1 MPDQMLMQAG
11 SKTLVDIR
19 SRPFALLDCILNV
32 LDETEEIILVQTSTG
47 TLEAELSRLRLK
59 FFVNSDGRVVSK
71 EFGAFVDSTQRIGC
85 LYGLV
90 DKLVLIDSSNARC
103 VIIPYGEPV
112 VTRKGYHVSLKV
124 KRPEGD
130 RVKYMVYSMD
140 THLQILRCS
149 DSLAALYQAYLH
161 ALTSFPVP
169 DHFTHRSGTA
179 EAIRILRQGCLRSSF
194 PPNSDCIKNLKR
206 IAALTPVRVFYPPK
220 PRVMQTVAWSGN
232 LGQLAQDDDFQPLS
246 LEILEFADQFSSFHV
261 TEPRARQVSYAGSMN
276 LLERARCRNEQLRC
290 AEVGGPP
297 SLCTKKTYPSRDQD
311 IRSPRSNSVYELTA
325 LVRDWP
331 SAVNHSSNVVETM
344 RKFTNVSTHS
354 PNLSH
359 SSCSQLMGLSTES
372 DWVALYN
379 FCRSKSRSR
388 DTYSLISVFAKV
400 GFGGIIDQSVLL
412 QLLSIAFSA
421 SCREIPWPCSQVTSF
436 DLTMGEDF
444 DIRKIEDAIW
454 ECYTPFTPSTDH
466 TRPNQFQADTDA
478 RKEWADRRRQVVG
491 YCGRHIQDQ
500 WPTRTP
506 GLPSQSSVSLVRRE
520 AAQQKCQSLCSTW
533 VQNGEFLGFLRQ
545 VQDKA
550 PPSGNGKAKAQAISN
565 PPTCCNDVEH
575 SLFKPPGI
583 IELIQ
588 ESPLMGHEAEC
599 VSFTYR
605 GASLIPRPTPELR
618 ALAEYFKTNS
628 DICKQGY
635 GNELARSIQALE
647 ALSNSAAEAEDP
659 EGCVSFNWQEAR
671 SEIVSHQQGL
681 KTQRDTLW
689 GVIIAALRDGYSI
702 VGFDTVCPS
711 ITVWSVLAV
720 LGSDQWTMIPD
731 QWRLLLVAFGKSIS
745 TLRRC
750 ERLISC
756 IDMRDLDGFFKEAEN
771 PGYEGWEPSAHP
783 TWLLLELEQNIT
795 IRKRQVEVA
804 GQIIQPDCDGNALLQ
819 LNMGEGKTTV
829 ITGMTVVHLA
839 DGRILVRLIV
849 LKPLLR
855 QSVND
860 LSQRLGGLINRRI
873 YHIPVSRNTE
883 LDDST
888 IRKLQSIYG
897 KCLRDRGILIALP
910 EHILSFRLLGLDAAE
925 SSPNIYPSLIK
936 FEHWL
941 QLHCRDIIDESDEVL
956 DTKFQLV
963 YTMGTQKSMDGL
975 SSRWETT
982 QDLLRLV
989 STQAKRLHQD
999 DPNCIEVDQTGYRY
1013 PLLRFLED
1021 DAIGRL
1027 LRYILQE
1034 ISENGIPGLPFNQ
1047 WTTKVKSS
1055 ALKFI
1060 KDLELSKEDEATV
1073 RGEFKDG
1080 VFITK
1085 LLVLR
1090 GHFAYGLLRFS
1101 LANKRWLV
1109 EYGLHPLRCF
1119 MAVPYRAKG
1128 VPSDNAEFGH
1138 PDVAVTLTCLSYYY
1152 EGLQEKQL
1160 RTCFLLL
1167 AKENDPSTVY
1177 HNWVAQCVHDLPFSL
1192 RTYSGVNLEDG
1203 MAFKKVL
1210 FPILRYQKEILDFY
1224 LSRVVFSREA
1234 KEFPRKLSSSAW
1246 DIPAQR
1252 GLQLTTG
1259 FSGTNDNRSLLPL
1272 SICQR
1277 DLPDLLH
1284 TNAMVLGYLL
1294 RDCNRQCVMA
1304 QDEKGHQL
1312 GVDQLLKL
1320 VLSCGERSSTAQ
1332 PVRVLIDVGA
1342 QILEAGNQSVA
1353 EKWLSITTVDEVQA
1367 AIFFNEND
1375 ELMVIDRDG
1384 LIETLLSSPF
1394 RQRLGACL
1402 VFLDQHHSRGVDL
1415 KLPPTTRAAVTLG
1428 PRLTKD
1434 KLVQVTT
1441 VSGAPRDVLR
1451 WSMLQTCD
1459 ALDNLRPLWANQ
1471 GLQYY
1476 RKIALWDLLVKESNA
1491 STQVA
1496 VSMQEPEA
1504 KTLLQHYLPSDADRL
1519 SVLDD
1524 TAPNDSNIED
1534 VRVLL
1539 NALRSTTGQ
1548 SVSSA
1553 YLHEEQEREIACEV
1567 ERERQ
1572 VARPPNYI
1580 PHQHRLHEDI
1590 EYFAKFGKFPGDHPS
1605 RSALTLAFEGLANTS
1620 VGDTQYPNGLGPGLY
1635 SSWDFIQTVQVREHD
1650 MEDEFSKP
1658 PHWVLSSVHNNDLVI
1673 VSQYEANAVLP
1684 IVRQSKHT
1692 RLNIYTARFTKPM
1705 RSFGNLDFFGIGSG
1719 CPMPTQRMRCCLELF
1734 AGSLYFDNFEEYKYF
1749 RYFLG
1754 LLTENYENIPQEG
1767 ITSEGFVE
1775 FFTRFRL
1782 RWPLDSPFMVN
1793 PLPFLAAL
1801 VDIRTR
1807 GGGYQQSHVGSVIR
1821 AIQLTPET
1829 F

>member
-1 MPDQMLMQAG
+1 
-11 SKTLVDIR
+11 
-19 SRPFALLDCILNV
+19 
-32 LDETEEIILVQTSTG
+32 
-47 TLEAELSRLRLK
+47 
-59 FFVNSDGRVVSK
+59 
-71 EFGAFVDSTQRIGC
+71 
-85 LYGLV
+85 
-90 DKLVLIDSSNARC
+90 
-103 VIIPYGEPV
+103 
-112 VTRKGYHVSLKV
+112 
-124 KRPEGD
+124 
-130 RVKYMVYSMD
+130 
-140 THLQILRCS
+140 
-149 DSLAALYQAYLH
+149 
-161 ALTSFPVP
+161 
-169 DHFTHRSGTA
+169 
-179 EAIRILRQGCLRSSF
+179 
-194 PPNSDCIKNLKR
+194 
-206 IAALTPVRVFYPPK
+206 
-220 PRVMQTVAWSGN
+220 
-232 LGQLAQDDDFQPLS
+232 
-246 LEILEFADQFSSFHV
+246 
-261 TEPRARQVSYAGSMN
+261 
-276 LLERARCRNEQLRC
+276 
-290 AEVGGPP
+290 
-297 SLCTKKTYPSRDQD
+297 
-311 IRSPRSNSVYELTA
+311 
-325 LVRDWP
+325 
-331 SAVNHSSNVVETM
+331 
-344 RKFTNVSTHS
+344 
-354 PNLSH
+354 
-359 SSCSQLMGLSTES
+359 
-372 DWVALYN
+372 
-379 FCRSKSRSR
+379 
-388 DTYSLISVFAKV
+388 
-400 GFGGIIDQSVLL
+400 
-412 QLLSIAFSA
+412 
-421 SCREIPWPCSQVTSF
+421 
-436 DLTMGEDF
+436 
-444 DIRKIEDAIW
+444 
-454 ECYTPFTPSTDH
+454 
-466 TRPNQFQADTDA
+466 
-478 RKEWADRRRQVVG
+478 
-491 YCGRHIQDQ
+491 
-500 WPTRTP
+500 
-506 GLPSQSSVSLVRRE
+506 
-520 AAQQKCQSLCSTW
+520 
-533 VQNGEFLGFLRQ
+533 
-545 VQDKA
+545 
-550 PPSGNGKAKAQAISN
+550 
-565 PPTCCNDVEH
+565 
-575 SLFKPPGI
+575 
-583 IELIQ
+583 
-588 ESPLMGHEAEC
+588 
-599 VSFTYR
+599 
-605 GASLIPRPTPELR
+605 
-618 ALAEYFKTNS
+618 
-628 DICKQGY
+628 
-635 GNELARSIQALE
+635 
-647 ALSNSAAEAEDP
+647 
-659 EGCVSFNWQEAR
+659 
-671 SEIVSHQQGL
+671 
-681 KTQRDTLW
+681 
-689 GVIIAALRDGYSI
+689 
-702 VGFDTVCPS
+702 
-711 ITVWSVLAV
+711 
-720 LGSDQWTMIPD
+720 
-731 QWRLLLVAFGKSIS
+731 
-745 TLRRC
+745 
-750 ERLISC
+750 
-756 IDMRDLDGFFKEAEN
+756 MRDLDGFFKEAEN
-771 PGYEGWEPSAHP
+771 PGYEGWEPSDHP

-804 GQIIQPDCDGNALLQ
+804 GQMIQPDCDGNALLQ

-888 IRKLQSIYG
+888 IRKLHSIYD

-910 EHILSFRLLGLDAAE
+910 EHILPFRLLGLDAAE
-925 SSPNIYPSLIK
+925 STPNIYPSLIK

-941 QLHCRDIIDESDEVL
+941 RLNCRDIIDESDEVL

-963 YTMGTQKSMDGL
+963 YTMGTQKSIDGL
-975 SSRWETT
+975 GSRWETT
-982 QDLLRLV
+982 QDLLHLV

-1013 PLLRFLED
+1013 PLLRFLKD

-1027 LRYILQE
+1027 LRYILQA
-1034 ISENGIPGLPFNQ
+1034 ILENGIPGLPFNQ
-1047 WTTKVKSS
+1047 WTTKVKNS

-1073 RGEFKDG
+1073 RDEFKDG

-1109 EYGLHPLRCF
+1109 EYGLHPSRCL
-1119 MAVPYRAKG
+1119 MAVPYHAKG
-1128 VPSDNAEFGH
+1128 VPSENAEFGH

-1152 EGLQEKQL
+1152 EGLQVKQL

-1167 AKENDPSTVY
+1167 SKENDPSTVY
-1177 HNWVAQCVHDLPFSL
+1177 HNWVAPCVHDLPSSL

-1203 MAFKKVL
+1203 MTFKMVL

-1294 RDCNRQCVMA
+1294 RDCNRQCVLA

-1353 EKWLSITTVDEVQA
+1353 EKWLSITPDDEVKA

-1384 LIETLLSSPF
+1384 LIETLQSSPF

-1415 KLPPTTRAAVTLG
+1415 KLPATTRAAVTLG

-1434 KLVQVTT
+1434 KLVQACNRLRGLAKRQSLLFLVPPE
-1441 VSGAPRDVLR
+1441 VSHNMRSLLEISSDRDFTSADVLR

-1476 RKIALWDLLVKESNA
+1476 RKIALWDLLVKDVKESNPP
-1491 STQVA
+1491 TQVA
-1496 VSMQEPEA
+1496 IAMQEPEG
-1504 KTLLQHYLPSDADRL
+1504 KTLLQHYLPSDADRV
-1519 SVLDD
+1519 SALDD
-1524 TAPNDSNIED
+1524 IAPDDPNIEE

-1539 NALRSTTGQ
+1539 DALRSTTGQ
-1548 SVSSA
+1548 AVRSA
-1553 YLHEEQEREIACEV
+1553 YLHEEQEREIASEV
-1567 ERERQ
+1567 ERERE

-1580 PHQHRLHEDI
+1580 PHKHRLHKDI
-1590 EYFAKFGKFPGDHPS
+1590 VYFAKFGKFPGDQPS
-1605 RSALTLAFEGLANTS
+1605 RSALTLAFEGLTNTS
-1620 VGDTQYPNGLGPGLY
+1620 VGDTEYPDGLGPGLY
-1635 SSWDFIQTVQVREHD
+1635 ASWDFIRTVQVREND
-1650 MEDEFSKP
+1650 IEDEFCKA
-1658 PHWVLSSVHNNDLVI
+1658 PHWVLSSVHNNDLLI

-1684 IVRQSKHT
+1684 IIRRSTHS

-1749 RYFLG
+1749 RDFLG
-1754 LLTENYENIPQEG
+1754 LLTGHYENIPQGG
-1767 ITSEGFVE
+1767 ITSEGFVK